1 MVHEPAVHLCLLRV
15 AWDVKTFK
23 TLWIPFAII
32 LWVGIS
38 AILFLPLL
46 PIDETRS
53 LSVAWEMWLHKSFI
67 VPLLNGVPYTHK
79 PPLLFWL
86 IHLSWWIFG
95 VNEITP
101 RLIPMLFSMGSIF
114 LVYRI
119 SLLLWPDNE
128 KTAKA
133 AALLLSSTL
142 IWMVWSFLILYE
154 MLLSFWVLVC
164 VFGVLSAYKTG
175 KTRHWLFVSL
185 GIAGGILTK
194 GPVILVHV
202 VPLMGLVFWWGGLR
216 KRPLL
221 AWYAKGVGSLL
232 FGLALSALWV
242 VPAVIQGGEAYRHAL
257 LWRQTAERVVD
268 SFAHR
273 QPAWWYFPIL
283 PILFLPWVFAGRA
296 WQGLFAKE
304 KRKETGWRVCVS
316 WFLSSLVIFSFISGK
331 QVYYLIP
338 SIPAVILLI
347 ARNVTRWEE
356 EAYPLAWR
364 PWGIGIGLVLLGVA
378 AFLLPMVRL
387 STNTGTLPWG
397 AVVPMGIYLLGVG
410 VFLLFRTF
418 DSSEGFLRATAVC
431 VAFALS
437 LVLGLGG
444 KEILKRYDLKPLA
457 RQIKAKMDEGNCVA
471 YIGAYHGEFQFLG
484 RLKSPLVSLKGNSF
498 IKYLKEHPDC
508 VVIDTL
514 RKSNFGRLKN
524 KSFCYIQPFREE
536 RVIFM
541 LRGKT
546 YLDYF
551 LKAE

>member
-1 MVHEPAVHLCLLRV
+1 MKSL
-15 AWDVKTFK
+15 K
-23 TLWIPFAII
+23 TLWVPFAII

-67 VPLLNGVPYTHK
+67 VPLLNGAPYTHK

-101 RLIPMLFSMGSIF
+101 RFIPMLFSMGSVF

-133 AALLLSSTL
+133 AAILLSSTL

-164 VFGVLSAYKTG
+164 VFGILSVYKTG
-175 KTRHWLFVSL
+175 KTWNWLLVSL
-185 GIAGGILTK
+185 GIGGGILTK
-194 GPVILVHV
+194 GPVVLVHV
-202 VPLMGLVFWWGGLR
+202 VPLLGLVFWWGGFR
-216 KRPLL
+216 KRPLIT
-221 AWYAKGVGSLL
+221 WYAKGVVFLLLGLL
-232 FGLALSALWV
+232 FSALWV
-242 VPAVIQGGEAYRHAL
+242 VPAAIEGGEAYRHAL

-283 PILFLPWVFAGRA
+283 PILFLPWLFVKRA
-296 WQGLFAKE
+296 WQRLFTKE
-304 KRKETGWRVCVS
+304 RREEIGWKVCVS
-316 WFLSSLVIFSFISGK
+316 WFVSSLVIFSFISGK

-347 ARNVTRWEE
+347 ARNIIKWEE
-356 EAYPLAWR
+356 MDRSLTWAPR
-364 PWGIGIGLVLLGVA
+364 GIGGGLILLGVVVL
-378 AFLLPMVRL
+378 FLPMVSL
-387 STNTGTLPWG
+387 STNTGTLPWR
-397 AVVPMGIYLLGVG
+397 VVIPVACFLFGVG
-410 VFLLFRTF
+410 IFLFFRTF
-418 DSSEGFLRATAVC
+418 DSAEGFLKVTAVC
-431 VAFALS
+431 VAFTLSFAL
-437 LVLGLGG
+437 GFGG
-444 KEILKRYDLKPLA
+444 REILKRYDLKPLA

-484 RLKSPLVSLKGNSF
+484 RLESPLISLKGVSF
-498 IKYLKEHPDC
+498 IEYLKKHPDC
-508 VVIDTL
+508 VVIDTI
-514 RKSNFGRLKN
+514 RVSNFGRLK
-524 KSFCYIQPFREE
+524 KKAFCYIQPFREE